1 MSGGLEKERSRMKN
15 VTIDFL
21 RQGEAKAA
29 SAVLGRVF
37 VNSSPNC
44 IAVWRAQGEGEI
56 IKQAAIFRLLK
67 LERQKSIVIVA
78 KIDNRIVGALN
89 MIEWPHCQLSFLE
102 TLKMLPRILL
112 ILKGSAFRGAMARA
126 KKMQSV
132 WAENEPKKP
141 HWHLGPIGVLPETQR
156 KGIGSQLLTRA
167 CEFVDQKMGPAYLE
181 TDRVENLALYE
192 RFGFS
197 TIAEADLTGAPN
209 WFMWRNACETVA
221 SVPSGASNC

>member
-1 MSGGLEKERSRMKN
+1 MSGGLEKARSRMTN
-15 VTIDFL
+15 ATIDFL
-21 RQGEAKAA
+21 RQGEAKEA
-29 SAVLGRVF
+29 SAVLGGAF
-37 VNSSPNC
+37 VTSSPNC
-44 IAVWRAQGEGEI
+44 IAVWRAQGEEEI

-89 MIEWPHCQLSFLE
+89 MIEWPHCQLSPLE
-102 TLKMLPRILL
+102 TLKMLPRMFL
-112 ILKGSAFRGAMARA
+112 ILKGAAFRGAMARA

-132 WAENEPKKP
+132 WAENDPKKP

-156 KGIGSQLLTRA
+156 KGIGSQMLTRG

-181 TDRVENLALYE
+181 TDKVENLALYE

-197 TIAEADLTGAPN
+197 TIAEADVMGALN

-221 SVPSGASNC
+221 SAPSGAASY